1 MKNSPARE
9 MPCYVF
15 FVDQI
20 PLTNIGKVDFLS
32 LEKQFNDMTVSDP
45 EIMDKVYNFYEKTIA
60 MN

>member
-1 MKNSPARE
+1 M
-9 MPCYVF
+9 F